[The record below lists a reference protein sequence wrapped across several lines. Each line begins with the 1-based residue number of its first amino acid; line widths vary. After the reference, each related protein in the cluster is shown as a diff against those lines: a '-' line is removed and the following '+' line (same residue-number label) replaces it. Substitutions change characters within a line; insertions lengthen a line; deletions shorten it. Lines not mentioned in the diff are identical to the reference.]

1 MSYRVKCVNWHA
13 DKHHLSKLREQVFV
27 FEWHLPREAEFDE
40 FDHEAHHVLICDAQ
54 DIPVATGRLTQE
66 GEVGRIAVRRKHRSL
81 PVYRMLFES
90 LVDIA
95 KKHHIHKLH
104 VRCDL
109 SSVDY
114 HRKLGFT
121 PHGPAFME
129 AGIPRQRMA
138 CKIQNFTLP
147 DVTQMH

>member
-1 MSYRVKCVNWHA
+1 MTYQVEHVSWTTAKQR
-13 DKHHLSKLREQVFV
+13 LTQLREKVFI
-27 FEWHLPREAEFDE
+27 FEWKLPRDAEFDGY
-40 FDHEAHHVLICDAQ
+40 DLTAHHIIINDSEGT
-54 DIPVATGRLTQE
+54 PVATGRLTQD
-66 GEVGRIAVRRKHRSL
+66 GELGRIAVRRKYRTL
-81 PVYRMLFES
+81 PLYRLMFET
-90 LVDIA
+90 LIQIA
-95 KKHHIHKLH
+95 KDNDIKHLH

-114 HRKLGFT
+114 HRKLWFK

-138 CKIQNFTLP
+138 CQTQHFTLP

>member
-1 MSYRVKCVNWHA
+1 MTYQVEHVSWSTAKQR
-13 DKHHLSKLREQVFV
+13 LTQLREKVFI
-27 FEWHLPREAEFDE
+27 FEWKLPRDAEFDE
-40 FDHEAHHVLICDAQ
+40 FDNSAHHVIISDPEGNP
-54 DIPVATGRLTQE
+54 IATGRLTHE
-66 GEVGRIAVRRKHRSL
+66 GELGRIAVRRKFRTL
-81 PVYRMLFES
+81 PLYRLLFET
-90 LVDIA
+90 LIQIA
-95 KKHHIHKLH
+95 KQHNIKHLQ

-114 HRKLGFT
+114 HRKLGFE

-138 CKIQNFTLP
+138 CQTQHFTLP